1 MYIRTSVPGSL
12 NKNRQKKTNIFIEKN
27 KPQFI
32 LRTTNK
38 KKVTD
43 LGKEKKVHED
53 LKAPNVK

>member
-12 NKNRQKKTNIFIEKN
+12 NKNRQKKPNIFIEKN

-38 KKVTD
+38 KKATD